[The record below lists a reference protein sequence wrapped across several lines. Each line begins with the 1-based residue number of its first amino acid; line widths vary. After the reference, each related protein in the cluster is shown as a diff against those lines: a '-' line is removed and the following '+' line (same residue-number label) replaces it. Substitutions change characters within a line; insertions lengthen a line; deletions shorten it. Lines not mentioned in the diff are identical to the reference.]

1 MRDLVAGIVAV
12 LLLLVA
18 ASLAATLRSY
28 RRRRQ
33 RTRDSERA
41 LGRVIIAELPTAD
54 DLVLVSQDDHRFYY
68 GERAID
74 KDRIV
79 AVRVLINGSPI
90 ASSVSRRHATGTP
103 PPPTRFE
110 DRPEGIARDRW
121 DVAVETLEGTTLIEC
136 GAIRERVSQELAR
149 TVFDA
154 IKSDIEYREH
164 RGL

>member
-18 ASLAATLRSY
+18 ASLATTLRSY
-28 RRRRQ
+28 QRRRQ
-33 RTRDSERA
+33 RARDSEGA
-41 LGRVIIAELPTAD
+41 LGRVVIAELPTAD

-74 KDRIV
+74 KDLIV

-90 ASSVSRRHATGTP
+90 ASSVSRRHATSTP
-103 PPPTRFE
+103 LQPTRFE

-121 DVAVETLEGTTLIEC
+121 DVAVETVVGTTLIEC

-154 IKSDIEYREH
+154 IKKDLEERD
-164 RGL
+164 R

>member
-12 LLLLVA
+12 LLLLAA
-18 ASLAATLRSY
+18 ASLATTLRSY

-33 RTRDSERA
+33 RARDSEGA
-41 LGRVIIAELPTAD
+41 LGRVVIAELPTAA
-54 DLVLVSQDDHRFYY
+54 DLVLVSEDDQRFYY

-74 KDRIV
+74 KDLIV
-79 AVRVLINGSPI
+79 AVRMLINGSPI
-90 ASSVSRRHATGTP
+90 ASSVSRRHTAGAP
-103 PPPTRFE
+103 LRPTRFE

-121 DVAVETLEGTTLIEC
+121 DVAIETVTGTTLIEC

-154 IKSDIEYREH
+154 IKKDLEQRD
-164 RGL
+164 R